1 LREARTGQELLIS
14 VVNGTAESIYV
25 KDLELRY
32 VLVNRAALLS
42 GTQPRAE
49 WQVLGRGT
57 IDLFPP
63 VVARRI
69 EAADRSVLATG
80 RMTSFEQE
88 YQPEDGSCGSRWVAM
103 TIAPWQDAEGRVVG
117 VVSVSRDITASRQAE
132 SRLRAMQAD
141 LLRATRLSAMGAM
154 ASGLAH
160 ELNQPLAAAT
170 NYLNAGS
177 RLLERGMAGDTASF
191 PIARGAVIGGVEQL
205 LRAGAIVRRLRDF
218 VERGEVEL
226 QPEDIERVLRESCDL
241 ARTDGIAAGVDL
253 RLHITN
259 RTGLAM
265 IDRTQIQQ
273 VLLNLIRNAA
283 EAICSAEPGAAVGIT
298 LGMTLGEIDVS
309 ARTDDAGD
317 LCIEVRDTGPGLP
330 PGIAERLFQPFVSSK
345 RTGMGI
351 GLSIC
356 RTIIEGHGGRLTAEP
371 REPRGM
377 IFRITLPALHP
388 PGESP

>member
-1 LREARTGQELLIS
+1 
-14 VVNGTAESIYV
+14 
-25 KDLELRY
+25 
-32 VLVNRAALLS
+32 
-42 GTQPRAE
+42 
-49 WQVLGRGT
+49 VLGRAT
-57 IDLFPP
+57 VDLFPP

-88 YQPEDGSCGSRWVAM
+88 YPPDDGSSTTRWVAM
-103 TIAPWQDAEGRVVG
+103 TIAPWQDAAGRVVG
-117 VVSVSRDITASRQAE
+117 VVSVSRDITSRRSAE
-132 SRLRAMQAD
+132 NRVRAMQAD

-170 NYLNAGS
+170 NYLNAAG
-177 RLLERGMAGDTASF
+177 RLLERGMAGDALSFAS
-191 PIARGAVIGGVEQL
+191 ARGAVIDGAQQL

-218 VERGEVEL
+218 VERGEAEL

-241 ARTDGIAAGVDL
+241 ARTDGINAGVDL
-253 RLHITN
+253 RLDLTH

-283 EAICSAEPGAAVGIT
+283 EAIGSADPGSAVGIT
-298 LGMTLGEIDVS
+298 LGMTLGEIDVC
-309 ARTDDAGD
+309 ATTDDAGD

-351 GLSIC
+351 GLAIC
-356 RTIIEGHGGRLTAEP
+356 RTIVEGHGGRLTAVP
-371 REPRGM
+371 RQPHGM